1 MPGKNSFRLSDI
13 LRRFRDYW
21 STLAVTVAFSVLAAI
36 LNAASLVA
44 IVALASLVSRGEK
57 TMSRDVAGI
66 HLDLSPG
73 QLTVASI
80 LLILASMGVLL
91 VTNTIR
97 ARMASDWAR
106 ATRERLINAFLASE
120 WDRQS
125 RDRVGDLQV
134 NLGFASQGM
143 AMLTNIV
150 GAAQGLAGVVVLIG
164 VAFAINPVAAS
175 GVVVLGALLFV
186 LLRPVTFRAR
196 RANREVSTLHW
207 YTGRD
212 AGEISQLAQEIRI
225 AGVTEPFAHRASN
238 RLHELADA
246 ERRTSVLSSMVTPIY
261 QSMAFI
267 AVVLALGFATTQSSV
282 DVATLG
288 AAALLI
294 LRSIA
299 YGQQFQ
305 MAYTS
310 LGTALAPL
318 EELEQTVNTLEEHRE
333 DYGEEPLTKV
343 EQVVLEDVSFSYG
356 GDEHALHG
364 VSTGFEFGQIY
375 GVVGPS
381 GAGKTTLAQLL
392 MRLRPPDSGT
402 LHMNGIPVKEFSAA
416 DFSRQVAHVPQAP
429 KLVLSS
435 VHDNIAFFRDG
446 VTREDVVAA
455 ATAAGIHETILT
467 FPDGYDTVIGTG
479 ERALSGGQT
488 QRIGIARALVSHP
501 SMIVLD
507 EPTSALDQEAEQVI
521 QDTLAGI
528 RGTALIIVIAHRL
541 TTLSIC
547 DRVIVMDRGRIE
559 AEGAMTEARA
569 ASPFLE
575 TALNKLALAADVE
588 GRSVTDALAP
598 PAPEHP

>member
-1 MPGKNSFRLSDI
+1 MSGNNSFRLSDI
-13 LRRFRDYW
+13 LRRFRNYW
-21 STLAVTVAFSVLAAI
+21 STLAVTVTLSVLAAV

-44 IVALASLVSRGEK
+44 IVALASLVSRGEQS
-57 TMSRDVAGI
+57 MSRDIAGR

-73 QLTVASI
+73 QLVVASI
-80 LLILASMGVLL
+80 LLIVTSMGVLL
-91 VTNTIR
+91 ITNMMR

-106 ATRERLINAFLASE
+106 STRESLIHSFLASE

-164 VAFAINPVAAS
+164 VAFAINPAAAS

-225 AGVTEPFAHRASN
+225 AGVTESFAHRAGK
-238 RLHELADA
+238 RFHELGDA

-261 QSMAFI
+261 QSMAFV
-267 AVVLALGFATTQSSV
+267 AVVLALGFATTQSSI

-310 LGTALAPL
+310 LGTAMAPL
-318 EELEQTVNTLEEHRE
+318 EELEQTINALEEHRE
-333 DYGEEPLTKV
+333 IYGNKPLLKV
-343 EQVVLEDVSFSYG
+343 DHVVLDDVSFSYG
-356 GDEHALHG
+356 ADEHALHG
-364 VSTGFEFGQIY
+364 VSTEFEFGQIY
-375 GVVGPS
+375 GIVGPS

-402 LHMNGIPVKEFSAA
+402 LRMNGIPIRDFSAT

-429 KLVLSS
+429 KLVLGS
-435 VHDNIAFFRDG
+435 VHDNIAFFREA
-446 VTREDVVAA
+446 VTREDVIAA
-455 ATAAGIHETILT
+455 AIAAGIHETILT
-467 FPDGYDTVIGTG
+467 LPDGYDTLIGAG

-521 QDTLAGI
+521 QDTLADI
-528 RGTALIIVIAHRL
+528 RGTALIVVIAHRL

-547 DRVIVMDRGRIE
+547 DRVVVMDRGRIE
-559 AEGAMTEARA
+559 AEGAMGEARA

-575 TALNKLALAADVE
+575 TALNKLAMATELDGLPVAD
-588 GRSVTDALAP
+588 SSNP
-598 PAPEHP
+598 PTSKES